1 MINILYQFNEK
12 YVPFAGVSITSL
24 LENNKDAGDIT
35 FYLLGEE
42 ITDESREKLLQQIE
56 IYGKKGVFIDAAEVI
71 DKMQNL
77 GLNGYRDSYA
87 TNIKMFVKQYIPES
101 VERLLYIDCDTI
113 VAGSID
119 KLFKMDLK
127 DKPIAMVLDS
137 MCMRHKQTVGFSKK
151 DIYFNGGVVLFDMKT
166 WRDQRCEE
174 RIIDHIKNVRSHYM
188 APDQDILNIVLK
200 DQIKVLDVKYNLQ
213 PFHMVYSFDQYKRFF
228 GQPRY
233 YSKRR
238 IDNAK
243 DKAAIYHTFRFLGE
257 FPWHK
262 NSLHPAT
269 ALFDD
274 YLDKSLWKGYDKTE
288 TERNDIVFR
297 IERLLYK
304 TLPKSVFIVI
314 FKICYELFM
323 WKSNRDSLKNMN
335 NSRM

>member
-12 YVPFAGVSITSL
+12 YVPYAGVSITSL
-24 LENNKDAGDIT
+24 LENNKDADDIT
-35 FYLLGEE
+35 IYLLGEG
-42 ITDESREKLLQQIE
+42 ITDESKEKLIQQIG
-56 IYGKKGVFIDAAEVI
+56 IYGRKGVFIDAAEVI
-71 DKMQNL
+71 DKMQAL

-87 TNIKMFVKQYIPES
+87 TNIKMFVNQYIPES

-113 VAGSID
+113 VAGTIE
-119 KLFKMDLK
+119 KLFNMDMK

-137 MCMRHKQTVGFSKK
+137 MCMRHKQTVGFSKR
-151 DIYFNGGVVLFDMKT
+151 DIYFNGGVVLFDMKN
-166 WRDQRCEE
+166 WRNQKCEE
-174 RIIDHIKNVRSHYM
+174 RITDHIKNVRSHYM

-200 DQIKVLDVKYNLQ
+200 EQIKVLDIKYNLQ
-213 PFHMVYSFDQYKRFF
+213 PFHMVYSYDQYKRFF

-233 YSKRR
+233 YSKKR

-243 DKAAIYHTFRFLGE
+243 DNTAIYHTFRFLGE

-262 NSLHPAT
+262 GSLHPAT
-269 ALFDD
+269 ALFDK
-274 YLDKSLWKGYDKTE
+274 YMVNSLWKDYNKTE

-297 IERLLYK
+297 IERSLYK
-304 TLPKSVFIVI
+304 LLPKSVFIVI